1 MPYVELHA
9 HSSYSFLDGASLPE
23 ELAVRAAEL
32 GYPALA
38 LTDHDGV
45 YGSLEF
51 AHAAKHFGV
60 RPITGAELTLA
71 DRSHVTVLVETAKG
85 YANLCRLITAAHA
98 HTRPEGK
105 ETQPPADP
113 ALDQA
118 LLEELNEGL
127 VCLSG
132 CARHGLA
139 VRNPNGAARLARAFG
154 RERFF
159 VELQRPY
166 ERGDA
171 RRNAGLRDLAA
182 SLGVPTIVTGDVH
195 AHHLR
200 RAALQDVLVAIRHR
214 SSLDGCE
221 AERRGNHECVLLSPA
236 EMVERFPEDRAAV
249 ARTVEL
255 AERLRFDLTEEL
267 GYRYPDF
274 SDSPEPAIVQLAHV
288 CKRTFEDRYPR
299 GHKLRR
305 EARAR
310 LDEELKLIDELG
322 LAGFFL
328 LHWDVLE
335 LARECALEVRGRDS
349 PRHALPPG
357 RGRGSSV
364 GSLVCYLTGLSHVD
378 PVGAELS
385 LGRFL
390 NRELDSVPDIDLDF
404 PRDIREK
411 LIVAVTERYGREH
424 AALVASFSTYRS
436 RGAIRDVGKALGL
449 PYAELERIARVSEGW
464 NAKRVAEELQQLPD
478 ADRKLLSPRWRA
490 FGELCHEIAGLPR
503 HISQHPGGM
512 VISSRPLV
520 ELVPVQPAA
529 MAGRQMCQWD
539 KDSCADAGFL
549 KIDLLGLGMLSA
561 VEDCVDQ
568 IARLQG
574 KPIDLSRIPLD
585 DKAVYEEIQRADT
598 IGDFQIESRAQMQSL
613 LRTRPENIDD
623 LTVQVA
629 LVRPGPIQ
637 GKAVHPYIEH
647 RQRLR
652 EDPSFVPPVDHPLL
666 ADCLRSTLGVV
677 VFQDQVLEVAIALA
691 GFSVGEAEGLRRAMS
706 RKRSHDALEAYR
718 ERFVEG
724 ALRKG
729 VDAETADMVYDKLV
743 GFSGFGFPKSH
754 AAAFGL
760 LAYQS
765 AWLRHHYPAEFLC
778 ALLNAQPMGFYPPA
792 TLVRDGQRRGV
803 ETRPPDVNVSA
814 AKCAVEDGAVR
825 IGIDYVNGIGEDR
838 GGGCRRGARAGAN
851 RSPSVR
857 DLAQRT
863 QLSEHGLE
871 TLIVAG
877 ACDCFELP
885 RRQLL
890 WQLGLVPRSQSV
902 PGSGGEEKQLALP
915 LDPTAATP
923 ELPEPTV
930 WERMLADYRTTN
942 LSVGVHPHGAPAC
955 ASAGWRDLLARP
967 RERAGPRAGGDR
979 GNGCRTAAARDRER
993 RRLHA
998 DRGRVRPGQPDRAAV
1013 GLRQAPSDRPRR
1025 AAHPRA
1031 RPLRTDRAQPER
1043 PRPLARDTRAAR
1055 APDLAGVRSGRQPA
1069 RAPTTSATADSV
1081 GLRRLLI
1088 GSRCSIERPSCALR
1102 LKAVLTSATWV
1113 NACGKLPSWRRVSGS
1128 HSSASRP
1135 RSLRRSRSR
1144 SKDLLGLVV
1153 PSLEREIVGEPEGAR
1168 EERALAGR
1176 QPVDGP
1182 CLFVVRCT
1190 GRRARRARGHAR
1202 SPRPCRPCAGRPPGG
1217 SRRAGSSAGSRPAA
1231 SSRTTA

>member
-1 MPYVELHA
+1 MTIELRPEYPHRTRKKERFEKRGSDPGGVRPRVPYVELHA

-23 ELAVRAAEL
+23 ELAVQAAEL
-32 GYPALA
+32 EYPALA

-60 RPITGAELTLA
+60 RPITGAEVTLA
-71 DRSHVTVLVETAKG
+71 DRSHVTLLVETQRG
-85 YANLCRLITAAHA
+85 YSNLCRLLTAAHA
-98 HTRPEGK
+98 HTRPPGK
-105 ETQPPADP
+105 ESQPPADP
-113 ALDQA
+113 ALDQR

-139 VRNPNGAARLARAFG
+139 LRDPNAAACLARAFG
-154 RERFF
+154 ADRFF

-166 ERGDA
+166 GRGDA
-171 RRNAGLRDLAA
+171 RRNAALRHLADE
-182 SLGVPTIVTGDVH
+182 LGVPTLVTGDVH
-195 AHHLR
+195 AHHPR
-200 RAALQDVLVAIRHR
+200 RALLQDVLVAVHNR

-221 AERRGNHECVLLSPA
+221 AERRGNHECVLLAPG
-236 EMVERFPEDRAAV
+236 EIVDRFPEDRAAV

-288 CKRTFEDRYPR
+288 CKRAFEDRYPQS
-299 GHKLRR
+299 HKLRR

-310 LDEELKLIDELG
+310 LDEELQLIEELG

-335 LARECALEVRGRDS
+335 LARECALEVRGRGS
-349 PRHALPPG
+349 PRHVLPPG

-390 NRELDSVPDIDLDF
+390 NRELNAVPDIDLDF

-424 AALVASFSTYRS
+424 AALVASFATYRS

-464 NAKRVAEELQQLPD
+464 NAQRVAEELQLLPD
-478 ADRKLLSPRWRA
+478 ADRKLMSPRWRA
-490 FGELCHEIAGLPR
+490 FAELCREIAGLPR

-561 VEDCVDQ
+561 VEDCVEQ
-568 IARLQG
+568 IARLRGQ
-574 KPIDLSRIPLD
+574 PIDLSRIPLE
-585 DKAVYEEIQRADT
+585 DKAVYDDIQRADT

-613 LRTRPENIDD
+613 LRTLPENLDD

-652 EDPSFVPPVDHPLL
+652 EDPAFVPPVDHPLL

-718 ERFVEG
+718 GRFVAG
-724 ALRKG
+724 ALSKG

-765 AWLRHHYPAEFLC
+765 AWLRHHYASEFLC
-778 ALLNAQPMGFYPPA
+778 SLLNAQPMGFYPPA

-803 ETRPPDVNVSA
+803 KTRPPDVNVSG

-825 IGIDYVNGIGEDR
+825 IGLDYVNGIGEDDAQAVVAER
-838 GGGCRRGARAGAN
+838 DRSGGFT
-851 RSPSVR
+851 SVR

-877 ACDCFELP
+877 ACDCFGIP
-885 RRQLL
+885 RRELL
-890 WQLGLVPRSQSV
+890 WQLGLVPRSQTV

-915 LDPTAATP
+915 LEPTAETP
-923 ELPEPTV
+923 NLPEPTV
-930 WERMLADYRTTN
+930 WERMLADYRTTS
-942 LSVGVHPHGAPAC
+942 LSVGVHPLELLRAHLPAGVLSSRELEATPNRTQVAIAGMAVARQRPSTANGVVFMLIEDEFGAVNLIVPPSVYDRHRAIVR
-955 ASAGWRDLLARP
+955 GEPLILARG
-967 RERAGPRAGGDR
+967 RFERI
-979 GNGCRTAAARDRER
+979 ER
-993 RRLHA
+993 NQNVL
-998 DRGRVRPGQPDRAAV
+998 VRSLETLG
-1013 GLRQAPSDRPRR
+1013 
-1025 AAHPRA
+1025 
-1031 RPLRTDRAQPER
+1031 
-1043 PRPLARDTRAAR
+1043 PLAREVSRE
-1055 APDLAGVRSGRQPA
+1055 SE
-1069 RAPTTSATADSV
+1069 V
-1081 GLRRLLI
+1081 GA
-1088 GSRCSIERPSCALR
+1088 S
-1102 LKAVLTSATWV
+1102 
-1113 NACGKLPSWRRVSGS
+1113 LP
-1128 HSSASRP
+1128 
-1135 RSLRRSRSR
+1135 
-1144 SKDLLGLVV
+1144 
-1153 PSLEREIVGEPEGAR
+1153 GAHH
-1168 EERALAGR
+1168 
-1176 QPVDGP
+1176 
-1182 CLFVVRCT
+1182 F
-1190 GRRARRARGHAR
+1190 GHR
-1202 SPRPCRPCAGRPPGG
+1202 
-1217 SRRAGSSAGSRPAA
+1217 
-1231 SSRTTA
+1231 

>member
-1 MPYVELHA
+1 MPVELQPEFPHRTRKKERLKPRSFARAAVPYVELHA
-9 HSSYSFLDGASLPE
+9 HSSFSFLDGASLPE

-71 DRSHVTVLVETAKG
+71 DRSHVTLLVETPKG
-85 YANLCRLITAAHA
+85 YANLSRLITAAHA
-98 HTRPEGK
+98 HTRPPGK
-105 ETQPPADP
+105 ESQPPADP
-113 ALDQA
+113 ALDQR

-127 VCLSG
+127 VCFSG

-139 VRNPNGAARLARAFG
+139 VRNPNEAARLARVFG
-154 RERFF
+154 RGRFF

-171 RRNAGLRDLAA
+171 RRNMALRDLAE
-182 SLGVPTIVTGDVH
+182 SLGVETIVTGDVH
-195 AHHLR
+195 AHHPR
-200 RAALQDVLVAIRHR
+200 RAPLQDVLVAVRQR

-221 AERRGNHECVLLSPA
+221 AQRRGNHECVLLSPD
-236 EMVERFPEDRAAV
+236 EVVERFPDDRDAV

-274 SDSPEPAIVQLAHV
+274 SDSPEPAIVQLAQV
-288 CKRTFEDRYPR
+288 CRRAFEDRYPP

-305 EARAR
+305 EANAR
-310 LDEELKLIDELG
+310 LEDELKLIDELG

-390 NRELDSVPDIDLDF
+390 NRELDAVPDIDLDF

-424 AALVASFSTYRS
+424 AALVASFATYRS

-464 NAKRVAEELQQLPD
+464 NAKRVAEELQLLPD

-490 FGELCHEIAGLPR
+490 FAELCHEIAGLPR

-512 VISSRPLV
+512 VISSRPLI

-568 IARLQG
+568 IARLRGQ
-574 KPIDLSRIPLD
+574 PIDLSRIPLD
-585 DKAVYEEIQRADT
+585 DRAVYEDIQHADT
-598 IGDFQIESRAQMQSL
+598 VGDFQIESRAQMQSL
-613 LRTRPENIDD
+613 LRTLPENLDD

-637 GKAVHPYIEH
+637 GKAVHPFIEH

-666 ADCLRSTLGVV
+666 RDCLRSTLGVV

-718 ERFVEG
+718 EQFVDG

-729 VDAETADMVYDKLV
+729 VSERTANDVYDKLV

-792 TLVRDGQRRGV
+792 TLVRDAQRRGV

-814 AKCAVEDGAVR
+814 AKCGVEEGTVR
-825 IGIDYVNGIGEDR
+825 IGLDYVNGIGEDDAKAVVEER
-838 GGGCRRGARAGAN
+838 GCGG
-851 RSPSVR
+851 PFTDVR

-877 ACDCFELP
+877 ACDCFGLP
-885 RRQLL
+885 RRRLL

-915 LDPTAATP
+915 LEPTAVTP
-923 ELPEPTV
+923 DLPEPTV
-930 WERMLADYRTTN
+930 WERMLADYRTTS
-942 LSVGVHPHGAPAC
+942 LSSGVHPLELMRPFLPAGVL
-955 ASAGWRDLLARP
+955 SSRDLERATNRAQVAVAGMAVARQRPATANGVVFMLIEDEFGAVNLIVPPTVYDRHRAIVRGEPLILARG
-967 RERAGPRAGGDR
+967 RFERI
-979 GNGCRTAAARDRER
+979 ER
-993 RRLHA
+993 NQNVL
-998 DRGRVRPGQPDRAAV
+998 VRSLETLG
-1013 GLRQAPSDRPRR
+1013 
-1025 AAHPRA
+1025 
-1031 RPLRTDRAQPER
+1031 
-1043 PRPLARDTRAAR
+1043 PLAREVSQETE
-1055 APDLAGVRSGRQPA
+1055 
-1069 RAPTTSATADSV
+1069 V
-1081 GLRRLLI
+1081 GA
-1088 GSRCSIERPSCALR
+1088 S
-1102 LKAVLTSATWV
+1102 
-1113 NACGKLPSWRRVSGS
+1113 LP
-1128 HSSASRP
+1128 
-1135 RSLRRSRSR
+1135 
-1144 SKDLLGLVV
+1144 
-1153 PSLEREIVGEPEGAR
+1153 GAHH
-1168 EERALAGR
+1168 
-1176 QPVDGP
+1176 
-1182 CLFVVRCT
+1182 F
-1190 GRRARRARGHAR
+1190 GHR
-1202 SPRPCRPCAGRPPGG
+1202 
-1217 SRRAGSSAGSRPAA
+1217 
-1231 SSRTTA
+1231 